1 MVNFVDLPG
10 LADTEG
16 RDQKILD
23 QMCDDI
29 KQKCPR
35 VDMFV
40 LCFEYG
46 KFDVSIQNMMAT
58 YENLL
63 DKGHFMWLNMVAVVT
78 KVSYTEDFEVISEWV
93 DLMETWKHNLSNELC

>member
-1 MVNFVDLPG
+1 
-10 LADTEG
+10 
-16 RDQKILD
+16 
-23 QMCDDI
+23 MCDDI

-46 KFDVSIQNMMAT
+46 KFDVSIQNMMTT

-63 DKGHFMWLNMVAVVT
+63 DKGHFMWLNMVAIVT

-93 DLMETWKHNLSNELC
+93 DLMEMWKHNLSNELC